1 MDKLYIIHSK
11 APVFKLL
18 TALGRADSIL
28 EQGYRPGA

>member
-28 EQGYRPGA
+28 EQGYCPRA